1 MKNWHLIQTKP
12 QQEAIAEENLS
23 NQGYTVFNPQARI
36 NNKVVALFPR
46 YLFIQLDN
54 KSQNWSPIRSTK
66 GVSNFV
72 RFGLQFAKAPES
84 VIDCIQNRIE
94 ETREKYINLGRLK
107 PGTEVQITEGSF
119 KGCEAIFKSYNA
131 DERIILLLKIIGQEQ
146 EMVVPNKH
154 VVAA

>member
-1 MKNWHLIQTKP
+1 MTNWYLIQTKP
-12 QQEAIAEENLS
+12 QQEAVAEENLS
-23 NQGYTVFNPQARI
+23 NQGYTVFNPQAII

-66 GVSNFV
+66 GVLNFV
-72 RFGLQFAKAPES
+72 RFGLQFAKVPES

-94 ETREKYINLGRLK
+94 ETTEKYIDLGRYK
-107 PGTEVQITEGSF
+107 PGTKVQITDGSF
-119 KGCEAIFKSYNA
+119 KGCEAIFQSYNA
-131 DERIILLLKIIGQEQ
+131 DERLILLMKIIGQEQ